1 MTLVRSTPDSKQTRA
16 SHPKSKLG
24 ASNSRKTECAEG
36 DDEKL
41 GWGT

>member
-1 MTLVRSTPDSKQTRA
+1 MALVGSTSDSKQTRA

-24 ASNSRKTECAEG
+24 ARNSRKTERAEG